1 MNMGA
6 HIMKTTI
13 DINDD
18 LAREAKEVAKRQGT
32 TLRAI
37 IEQGIRLALEES
49 CDQPYQLPDKSIGGG
64 GLQKEFSDKSWG
76 EIREAAY
83 KYSAH

>member
-1 MNMGA
+1 MRTSRLEVSTYA
-6 HIMKTTI
+6 VWPERQK
-13 DINDD
+13 
-18 LAREAKEVAKRQGT
+18 RVAKRQGT
-32 TLRAI
+32 TLLAI
-37 IEQGIRLALEES
+37 IEQGIRLALEEL
-49 CDQPYQLPDKSIGGG
+49 CDQPYQLPDKSMGGG